1 MSDPMPDDPL
11 FPEAELA
18 RLADGSLA
26 PERADRLR
34 REIAADP
41 RLRGALADQERAVMR
56 LRALDV
62 PAPAALR
69 GAVAQ
74 QLREAARP
82 RRRRARLPIRIALP
96 ASAAAAVAAVLAVVL
111 LAGGG
116 ASTPSLKQT
125 VRFTLAAAVSPAPAE
140 RGTRALAISASGIP
154 FPYWQRTVGWRALGA
169 RTDRLAGRTV
179 VTVFYRNGAGHRVGY
194 AIVGGRALTIPA
206 GRLVTRGGVP
216 YWLLREGPT
225 NLVTWRRAGHT
236 CVIAGRGVGPETLL
250 RLATADVAA

>member
-1 MSDPMPDDPL
+1 M
-11 FPEAELA
+11 
-18 RLADGSLA
+18 
-26 PERADRLR
+26 
-34 REIAADP
+34 
-41 RLRGALADQERAVMR
+41 

-82 RRRRARLPIRIALP
+82 RRRLRLRLALP
-96 ASAAAAVAAVLAVVL
+96 AAATAAVAAVAAILL

-116 ASTPSLKQT
+116 AGAPSLQQT
-125 VRFTLAAAVSPAPAE
+125 VHLTLASAVSPAPAE
-140 RGTRALAISASGIP
+140 RGGRALDVSASGIP

-179 VTVFYRNGAGHRVGY
+179 VTVFYRNRTGSRVGY
-194 AIVGGRALTIPA
+194 AIVSGAPLAIRSGRV
-206 GRLVTRGGVP
+206 VTRGGVP
-216 YWLLREGPT
+216 YWLLRDGAT
-225 NLVTWRRAGHT
+225 DLVTWRRDGHT
-236 CVIAGRGVGPETLL
+236 CVIAGHGVGPETLL